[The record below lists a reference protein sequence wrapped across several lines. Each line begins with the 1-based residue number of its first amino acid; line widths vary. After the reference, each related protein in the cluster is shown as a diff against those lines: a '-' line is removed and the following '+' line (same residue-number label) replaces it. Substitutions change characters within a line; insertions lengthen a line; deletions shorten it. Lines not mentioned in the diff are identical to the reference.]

1 MGYCSVHFGKSLL
14 WAGEDALALY
24 ILVQFLKLPPA
35 AAGLMFLLS
44 ALWNALCDGL
54 FGRALHRWPTLNL
67 RLPIIA
73 GWALTASAL
82 GFALLPLSGQGNVLA
97 AIGLL
102 FLFRTG
108 FSLAD
113 VPHNALTNR
122 FTETQGNLG
131 VARLR
136 ALGSAS
142 AALIIGLATF
152 SVLLAGAGGASLAR
166 WLIGAIGATAVLLMS
181 PLPFMLARDNRDFDP
196 VPRTAMDR
204 RVNSSLLAYCFG
216 SAIGFAGL
224 AAAGKAML
232 HLDLGS
238 AGAAVVLVVTSG
250 RLAAI
255 PIWMP
260 VARRIGNRRALAL
273 AFIAT
278 GIATPFLS
286 WLAGIGAVATWLGL
300 ILFSL
305 LGGGIGLLCW
315 AVLSEIIGGERSG
328 GAGRYA
334 AEFGLFTMSMKIGLG
349 ASAAIAG
356 LWLSTSDATIGIRP
370 ATFLTLGMAA
380 TASCFIAAAVILM
393 MRRGPADEPAL
404 AIP

>member
-1 MGYCSVHFGKSLL
+1 MHFGKSLL

-35 AAGLMFLLS
+35 MAGLMFLLS

-54 FGRALHRWPTLNL
+54 FGRALHQWPWLHR
-67 RLPIIA
+67 RLPVVA
-73 GWALTASAL
+73 GLALAASAL
-82 GFALLPLSGQGNVLA
+82 GFALLPMSAPGNIPA
-97 AIGLL
+97 AITLL
-102 FLFRTG
+102 LLFRTG

-122 FTETQGNLG
+122 FTAARGDLG

-142 AALIIGLATF
+142 AALIIGLATVP
-152 SVLLAGAGGASLAR
+152 VLLAGGEGISLAR
-166 WLIGAIGATAVLLMS
+166 WLIGMIGAVAVLLMS
-181 PLPFMLARDNRDFDP
+181 PLPFMLARDGRVMDP
-196 VPRTAMDR
+196 PVETVVDR
-204 RVNSSLLAYCFG
+204 RGSPSLLAYCFG

-232 HLDLGS
+232 HLNLGS
-238 AGAAVVLVVTSG
+238 PGAALVFIATVG
-250 RLAAI
+250 RLVAI
-255 PIWMP
+255 PIWVP
-260 VARRIGNRRALAL
+260 IATRVGNRMALVT

-278 GIATPFLS
+278 GIATPFLPL
-286 WLAGIGAVATWLGL
+286 LAGFGFGAIWVGL

-305 LGGGIGLLCW
+305 LGGGIALLCW
-315 AVLSEIIGGERSG
+315 AVLSEIIGGGGSG
-328 GAGRYA
+328 GTGRYA

-356 LWLSTSDATIGIRP
+356 FWLSENEATIGIRP
-370 ATFLTLGMAA
+370 AAFLSLGLVG
-380 TASCFIAAAVILM
+380 TVSCFLAAAIIL
-393 MRRGPADEPAL
+393 AL
-404 AIP
+404 RPR